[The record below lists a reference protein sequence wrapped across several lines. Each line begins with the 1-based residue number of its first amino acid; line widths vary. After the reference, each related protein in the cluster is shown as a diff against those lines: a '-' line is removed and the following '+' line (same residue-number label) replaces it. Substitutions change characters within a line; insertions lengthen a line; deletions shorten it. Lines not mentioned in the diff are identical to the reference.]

1 MIEEGRGIVY
11 KFRKNTIKTIVIAAI
26 LSLGSPVSA
35 AADESEELY
44 TILKRTEALQ
54 REERSLLAEDLGW
67 EKLWKA
73 IDKNGFSFSLTGRP
87 AGIFSELMA
96 LQSGCPRKSSVQFT
110 VQTDVPKRQWRA
122 GVRLNSAQEQLADLF
137 LYADADMLAFAIP
150 QLFEEALAIR
160 SGSVH
165 KQLHHSALA
174 QSEEYLMDLPDWELK
189 FVWDEPRVRLNLAPE
204 EQEQGTYAEDMT
216 AAELDGIQVEKSQA
230 EDVTVYWVVC
240 DMEAVQAGYRSWLED
255 AMDAVSLPKEQGGA
269 EAEQIK
275 DSVLEQLD
283 TFYGE
288 YGEEITVGFYVR
300 DGLIEKIAAT
310 VWTQE
315 EMETE
320 EQAGETETEEQAERT
335 QEAAK
340 LQYEVRFCDPQ
351 HPLRSV
357 EFSGAAIN
365 TQGKEYGRIEL
376 VSDTKKEETRLEHET
391 SIKLYTDGK
400 MEAEV
405 PFWLQYDSET
415 GDLDASLA
423 VESMPSCEDDPDV
436 PARLLYRLDSTFTDI
451 EKGERFTWVIDELS
465 VTLAGV
471 MFGVESELELSAE
484 PGSIEKPTN
493 IRYLFEET
501 QEELSQLA
509 DEVNRNLET
518 WLQPETEQEIDT
530 GTEPESDL
538 GTEPETVSE
547 VGTGTKLETEPETV
561 SASDIEMDTQTD
573 MGAE

>member
-1 MIEEGRGIVY
+1 MY
-11 KFRKNTIKTIVIAAI
+11 KFRKNTIKIIVIAAI

-35 AADESEELY
+35 AADEAEELY
-44 TILKRTEALQ
+44 TILKQAETLQ

-67 EKLWKA
+67 EKLWEA

-110 VQTDVPKRQWRA
+110 VQADIPKRQWRA

-174 QSEEYLMDLPDWELK
+174 QSEEYLMDLPDWDLK

-204 EQEQGTYAEDMT
+204 EPEEATV
-216 AAELDGIQVEKSQA
+216 AELDGIQVEKSQL
-230 EDVTVYWVVC
+230 EDITVYWAVC
-240 DMEAVQAGYRSWLED
+240 DTEAVQAGYRSWLED

-275 DSVLEQLD
+275 DSLLEQLD

-315 EMETE
+315 EPRPADAEEMETE
-320 EQAGETETEEQAERT
+320 EQVERT

-357 EFSGAAIN
+357 EFSGAAID

-405 PFWLQYDSET
+405 PFCLQYDSET

-484 PGSIEKPTN
+484 PGSIEKPMN

-509 DEVNRNLET
+509 DEIDRNLET

-530 GTEPESDL
+530 GTEPE
-538 GTEPETVSE
+538 TVSE
-547 VGTGTKLETEPETV
+547 
-561 SASDIEMDTQTD
+561 ADIEMDTQTD